1 MPVEVPG
8 GGGPRREAL
17 EQLGQ
22 EDYGPLELEQEDYG
36 PLELEQEDYGPLELE
51 QSAPGGRMVDGVLP
65 SSPWDE
71 EEEELVRWP
80 EDV

>member
-8 GGGPRREAL
+8 RGGPRREAL

-22 EDYGPLELEQEDYG
+22 EDYGPLEQEQ
-36 PLELEQEDYGPLELE
+36 
-51 QSAPGGRMVDGVLP
+51 
-65 SSPWDE
+65 